1 MIRIQI
7 RAYTI
12 MYILI
17 ILGFKVLVVG
27 KLRIID
33 FNNINDCLET

>member
-1 MIRIQI
+1 
-7 RAYTI
+7 

-27 KLRIID
+27 KLPFSD

>member
-1 MIRIQI
+1 ML
-7 RAYTI
+7 
-12 MYILI
+12 YILI

-27 KLRIID
+27 KLRFSD